1 MPRFELSDGVEL
13 RSLTEADVKELY
25 ALIEANRSYLA
36 PWMPWAAGQTAHGT
50 AEFVR
55 KSIKQEADD
64 DGFQVAVI
72 VDGAI
77 AGVLGHE
84 LDRENRTTTIGYWL
98 AEDQQGRGLM
108 TAAVKRLLGHA
119 FDELR
124 PTGLGSRWP
133 RTTPAAARSQ
143 SAWVSAR
150 KGSCAKR
157 SGSPTTTT
165 ATSSSIRCSPPSGRE
180 APARARASARARRG
194 SAGCAPGRRR

>member
-25 ALIEANRSYLA
+25 ALIEANRSYLT
-36 PWMPWAAGQTAHGT
+36 PWMPWAAGQTADGT

-84 LDRENRTTTIGYWL
+84 VDRENRTTTIGYWL

-108 TAAVKRLLGHA
+108 TAAVKRFLEHA

-124 PTGLGSRWP
+124 LNRVGIEVAPNNPRSRALAERLGFREEG
-133 RTTPAAARSQ
+133 
-143 SAWVSAR
+143 VL
-150 KGSCAKR
+150 
-157 SGSPTTTT
+157 
-165 ATSSSIRCSPPSGRE
+165 RE
-180 APARARASARARRG
+180 AERFADDDYRDLVVYSMLASEWSRDASRG
-194 SAGCAPGRRR
+194 

>member
-1 MPRFELSDGVEL
+1 MPRFELSDGVQL

-25 ALIEANRSYLA
+25 GLIEANRSYLA
-36 PWMPWAAGQTAHGT
+36 PWMPWAAGQTVDGT

-98 AEDQQGRGLM
+98 AEDKQGRGLM
-108 TAAVKRLLGHA
+108 TAAVKRLLEHA

-124 PTGLGSRWP
+124 LNRVGIEVAPNNPRSRALAERLGFREEG
-133 RTTPAAARSQ
+133 
-143 SAWVSAR
+143 VL
-150 KGSCAKR
+150 
-157 SGSPTTTT
+157 
-165 ATSSSIRCSPPSGRE
+165 RE
-180 APARARASARARRG
+180 AERFADDDYRDLVLYSMLASEWSRG
-194 SAGCAPGRRR
+194 ASRG

>member
-36 PWMPWAAGQTAHGT
+36 PWMPWAAGQTVDGT

-108 TAAVKRLLGHA
+108 TAAVKRLLEHA

-124 PTGLGSRWP
+124 LNRVGIEVAPNNPRSRALAERLGFREEG
-133 RTTPAAARSQ
+133 
-143 SAWVSAR
+143 VL
-150 KGSCAKR
+150 
-157 SGSPTTTT
+157 
-165 ATSSSIRCSPPSGRE
+165 RE
-180 APARARASARARRG
+180 AERFADDDYRDLVLYSMLASEWSRG
-194 SAGCAPGRRR
+194 ANRG

>member
-1 MPRFELSDGVEL
+1 MPRFELSDGVQL

-36 PWMPWAAGQTAHGT
+36 PWMPWAAGQTADGT

-84 LDRENRTTTIGYWL
+84 VDRENRTTTIGYWL

-108 TAAVKRLLGHA
+108 TAAVKRLLEHA

-124 PTGLGSRWP
+124 LNRVGIEVAPNNPRSRALAERLGFREEG
-133 RTTPAAARSQ
+133 
-143 SAWVSAR
+143 VL
-150 KGSCAKR
+150 
-157 SGSPTTTT
+157 
-165 ATSSSIRCSPPSGRE
+165 RE
-180 APARARASARARRG
+180 AERFADDDYRDLVLYSMLASEWSRG
-194 SAGCAPGRRR
+194 ASRG

>member
-36 PWMPWAAGQTAHGT
+36 PWMPWAAGQTVDGT

-77 AGVLGHE
+77 AGVLGHHE
-84 LDRENRTTTIGYWL
+84 IDRENRSATIGYWL
-98 AEDQQGRGLM
+98 AEHQQGKGLM
-108 TAAVKRLLGHA
+108 TAAVKRLVDHA
-119 FDELR
+119 FDELALNR
-124 PTGLGSRWP
+124 IAI
-133 RTTPAAARSQ
+133 AAAPNNPRSRAIAERLGFREEGVLRGAERFGDDDYRDLVLY
-143 SAWVSAR
+143 SMLASE
-150 KGSCAKR
+150 
-157 SGSPTTTT
+157 
-165 ATSSSIRCSPPSGRE
+165 SS
-180 APARARASARARRG
+180 RG
-194 SAGCAPGRRR
+194 AGGG

>member
-1 MPRFELSDGVEL
+1 MPRFELSDGVQL

-36 PWMPWAAGQTAHGT
+36 PWMPWAAGQTAAGT

-84 LDRENRTTTIGYWL
+84 VDRENRTTTIGYWL

-108 TAAVKRLLGHA
+108 TAAVKRLLEHA

-124 PTGLGSRWP
+124 LNRVGIEVAPNNPRSRALAERLGFREEG
-133 RTTPAAARSQ
+133 
-143 SAWVSAR
+143 VL
-150 KGSCAKR
+150 
-157 SGSPTTTT
+157 
-165 ATSSSIRCSPPSGRE
+165 RE
-180 APARARASARARRG
+180 AERFADDDYRDLVLYSMLAWEWSRG
-194 SAGCAPGRRR
+194 ADRG

>member
-1 MPRFELSDGVEL
+1 MPRFELSDDVQL

-36 PWMPWAAGQTAHGT
+36 PWMPWAAGQTADGT

-84 LDRENRTTTIGYWL
+84 VDRENRTTTIGYWL
-98 AEDQQGRGLM
+98 AEDQQSRGLM
-108 TAAVKRLLGHA
+108 TAAVKRLLEHA

-124 PTGLGSRWP
+124 LNRVGIEVAPNNPRSRALAERLGFREEG
-133 RTTPAAARSQ
+133 
-143 SAWVSAR
+143 VL
-150 KGSCAKR
+150 
-157 SGSPTTTT
+157 
-165 ATSSSIRCSPPSGRE
+165 RE
-180 APARARASARARRG
+180 AERFADDDYRDLVLYSMLASEWSRG
-194 SAGCAPGRRR
+194 ASRG

>member
-1 MPRFELSDGVEL
+1 MPRFELSDGLQL

-25 ALIEANRSYLA
+25 GLIEANRSYLA
-36 PWMPWAAGQTAHGT
+36 PWMPWAAGQTVDGT

-84 LDRENRTTTIGYWL
+84 VDRENRTTTIGYWL

-108 TAAVKRLLGHA
+108 TAAVKRLLEHA
-119 FDELR
+119 FEELR
-124 PTGLGSRWP
+124 LNRVGIEVAPNNPRSRALAERLGFREEG
-133 RTTPAAARSQ
+133 
-143 SAWVSAR
+143 VL
-150 KGSCAKR
+150 
-157 SGSPTTTT
+157 
-165 ATSSSIRCSPPSGRE
+165 RE
-180 APARARASARARRG
+180 AERFADDDYRDLVLYSMLASEWSRG
-194 SAGCAPGRRR
+194 ANRG

>member
-1 MPRFELSDGVEL
+1 MPRFELSEGVQL
-13 RSLTEADVKELY
+13 RSLTEADVTELY

-36 PWMPWAAGQTAHGT
+36 PWMPWAAGQTADGT

-84 LDRENRTTTIGYWL
+84 VDRENRTTTIGYWL

-108 TAAVKRLLGHA
+108 TAAVKRLLEHA

-124 PTGLGSRWP
+124 LNRVGIEVAPNNPRSRALAERLGFREEG
-133 RTTPAAARSQ
+133 
-143 SAWVSAR
+143 VL
-150 KGSCAKR
+150 
-157 SGSPTTTT
+157 
-165 ATSSSIRCSPPSGRE
+165 RE
-180 APARARASARARRG
+180 AERFADDDYRDLVLYSMLASEWSRG
-194 SAGCAPGRRR
+194 ANRG

>member
-1 MPRFELSDGVEL
+1 MPRFELSDGLQL

-25 ALIEANRSYLA
+25 GLIEANRSYLA
-36 PWMPWAAGQTAHGT
+36 PWMPWAAGQTVDGT

-84 LDRENRTTTIGYWL
+84 VDRENRTTTIGYWL

-108 TAAVKRLLGHA
+108 TAAVKRLLEHA

-124 PTGLGSRWP
+124 LNRVGIEVAPNNPRSRALAERLGFREEG
-133 RTTPAAARSQ
+133 
-143 SAWVSAR
+143 VL
-150 KGSCAKR
+150 
-157 SGSPTTTT
+157 
-165 ATSSSIRCSPPSGRE
+165 RE
-180 APARARASARARRG
+180 AERFADDDYRDLVVYSMLASEWSRDASRG
-194 SAGCAPGRRR
+194 

>member
-1 MPRFELSDGVEL
+1 MPRFELSDDVQL

-36 PWMPWAAGQTAHGT
+36 PWMPWAAGQTADGT

-84 LDRENRTTTIGYWL
+84 VDRENRTTTIGYWL

-108 TAAVKRLLGHA
+108 TAAVKRLLEHA

-124 PTGLGSRWP
+124 LNRVGIEVAPNNPRSRALAERLGFREEG
-133 RTTPAAARSQ
+133 
-143 SAWVSAR
+143 VL
-150 KGSCAKR
+150 
-157 SGSPTTTT
+157 
-165 ATSSSIRCSPPSGRE
+165 RE
-180 APARARASARARRG
+180 AERFADDDYRDLVLYSMLASEWSRG
-194 SAGCAPGRRR
+194 ASRG

>member
-1 MPRFELSDGVEL
+1 MPRFELSDGVQL

-36 PWMPWAAGQTAHGT
+36 PWMPWAAGQTVDGT

-84 LDRENRTTTIGYWL
+84 VDRENRTTTIGYWL

-108 TAAVKRLLGHA
+108 TAAVKRLLEHA

-124 PTGLGSRWP
+124 LNRVGIEVAPNNPRSRALAERLGFREEG
-133 RTTPAAARSQ
+133 
-143 SAWVSAR
+143 VL
-150 KGSCAKR
+150 
-157 SGSPTTTT
+157 
-165 ATSSSIRCSPPSGRE
+165 RE
-180 APARARASARARRG
+180 AERFADDDYRDLVLYSMLASEWSRG
-194 SAGCAPGRRR
+194 ASRG

>member
-1 MPRFELSDGVEL
+1 MPRFELSDGLQL
-13 RSLTEADVKELY
+13 RSLSEADVKELY
-25 ALIEANRSYLA
+25 GLIEANRSYLA

-124 PTGLGSRWP
+124 LNRVGIEVAPNNPRSRALAERLGFREEG
-133 RTTPAAARSQ
+133 
-143 SAWVSAR
+143 VL
-150 KGSCAKR
+150 
-157 SGSPTTTT
+157 
-165 ATSSSIRCSPPSGRE
+165 RE
-180 APARARASARARRG
+180 AERFADDDYRDLVLYSMLASEWSRG
-194 SAGCAPGRRR
+194 ASPG

>member
-1 MPRFELSDGVEL
+1 MPRFELSDGVQL

-36 PWMPWAAGQTAHGT
+36 PWMPWAAGQTVDGT

-84 LDRENRTTTIGYWL
+84 IDRENATTTIGYWL

-108 TAAVKRLLGHA
+108 TAAVKRLLEHA

-124 PTGLGSRWP
+124 LNRVGIEVAPNNPRSRALAERLGFREEG
-133 RTTPAAARSQ
+133 
-143 SAWVSAR
+143 VL
-150 KGSCAKR
+150 
-157 SGSPTTTT
+157 
-165 ATSSSIRCSPPSGRE
+165 RE
-180 APARARASARARRG
+180 AERFADDDYRDLVLYSMLASEWSRGADRR
-194 SAGCAPGRRR
+194 

>member
-1 MPRFELSDGVEL
+1 MPRFELSDGVQL
-13 RSLTEADVKELY
+13 RPLTEADVQELY

-36 PWMPWAAGQTAHGT
+36 PWMPWAAGQTVDGT

-84 LDRENRTTTIGYWL
+84 VDRENRTTTIGYWL

-108 TAAVKRLLGHA
+108 TAAVKRLLEHA

-124 PTGLGSRWP
+124 LNRVGIEVAPNNPRSRALAERLGFREEG
-133 RTTPAAARSQ
+133 
-143 SAWVSAR
+143 VL
-150 KGSCAKR
+150 
-157 SGSPTTTT
+157 
-165 ATSSSIRCSPPSGRE
+165 RE
-180 APARARASARARRG
+180 AERFADDDYRDLVLYSMLASEWSRG
-194 SAGCAPGRRR
+194 ANRG

>member
-1 MPRFELSDGVEL
+1 MPRFELSEGVQL

-36 PWMPWAAGQTAHGT
+36 PWMPWAAGQTLDGT

-64 DGFQVAVI
+64 DGFQVAVV

-84 LDRENRTTTIGYWL
+84 IDRENRTTTIGYWL

-108 TAAVKRLLGHA
+108 TAAVERLLEHA

-124 PTGLGSRWP
+124 LNRVGIEVAPNNRRSRALAERLGFREEG
-133 RTTPAAARSQ
+133 
-143 SAWVSAR
+143 VL
-150 KGSCAKR
+150 
-157 SGSPTTTT
+157 
-165 ATSSSIRCSPPSGRE
+165 RE
-180 APARARASARARRG
+180 AERFADDDYRDLVLYSMLASEWSRGARRG
-194 SAGCAPGRRR
+194 

>member
-1 MPRFELSDGVEL
+1 MPRFELSDGVQL

-36 PWMPWAAGQTAHGT
+36 PWMPWAAGQTVDGT

-84 LDRENRTTTIGYWL
+84 VDRENRTTTIGYWL

-108 TAAVKRLLGHA
+108 TAAVKRLLEHA

-124 PTGLGSRWP
+124 LNRVGIEVAPNNPRSRALAERLGFREEG
-133 RTTPAAARSQ
+133 
-143 SAWVSAR
+143 VL
-150 KGSCAKR
+150 
-157 SGSPTTTT
+157 
-165 ATSSSIRCSPPSGRE
+165 RE
-180 APARARASARARRG
+180 AERFADDDYRDLVLYSMLASEWSRG
-194 SAGCAPGRRR
+194 ANRG

>member
-36 PWMPWAAGQTAHGT
+36 PWMPWAAGQTADGT

-84 LDRENRTTTIGYWL
+84 VDRENRTTTIGYWL

-124 PTGLGSRWP
+124 LNRVGIEVAPNNPRSRTLAERLGFREEG
-133 RTTPAAARSQ
+133 
-143 SAWVSAR
+143 VL
-150 KGSCAKR
+150 
-157 SGSPTTTT
+157 
-165 ATSSSIRCSPPSGRE
+165 RE
-180 APARARASARARRG
+180 AERFADDDYRDLVVYSMLASESRDASRG
-194 SAGCAPGRRR
+194 

>member
-1 MPRFELSDGVEL
+1 MPRFELSDGVQL

-25 ALIEANRSYLA
+25 GLIEANRSYLA
-36 PWMPWAAGQTAHGT
+36 PWMPWAAGQTVDGT

-84 LDRENRTTTIGYWL
+84 VDRENGTTTIGYWL

-108 TAAVKRLLGHA
+108 TAAVKRLLEHA

-124 PTGLGSRWP
+124 LNRVGIEVAPNNPRSRALAERLGFREEG
-133 RTTPAAARSQ
+133 
-143 SAWVSAR
+143 VL
-150 KGSCAKR
+150 
-157 SGSPTTTT
+157 
-165 ATSSSIRCSPPSGRE
+165 RE
-180 APARARASARARRG
+180 AERFADDDYRDLVLYSMLASEWSRG
-194 SAGCAPGRRR
+194 ANRG

>member
-1 MPRFELSDGVEL
+1 MPRFELSEGVQL

-25 ALIEANRSYLA
+25 GLIEANRSYLA
-36 PWMPWAAGQTAHGT
+36 PWMPWAAGQTVDGT

-84 LDRENRTTTIGYWL
+84 VDRENRTTTIGYWL

-108 TAAVKRLLGHA
+108 TAAVKRLLELE

-124 PTGLGSRWP
+124 LNRVGIEVAPDNPRGRALAERLGFREEG
-133 RTTPAAARSQ
+133 
-143 SAWVSAR
+143 VL
-150 KGSCAKR
+150 
-157 SGSPTTTT
+157 
-165 ATSSSIRCSPPSGRE
+165 RE
-180 APARARASARARRG
+180 AERFADDDYRDLVLYSMLASEWSRG
-194 SAGCAPGRRR
+194 ANRG

>member
-1 MPRFELSDGVEL
+1 MPRFELSDGVQL
-13 RSLTEADVKELY
+13 RSLTEADVKELFG
-25 ALIEANRSYLA
+25 LIEANRSYLA
-36 PWMPWAAGQTAHGT
+36 PWMPWAAGQTVDGT

-84 LDRENRTTTIGYWL
+84 VDRENRTTTIGYWL

-108 TAAVKRLLGHA
+108 TAAVKRLLEHA

-124 PTGLGSRWP
+124 LNRVGIEVAPNNPRSRALAERLGFREEG
-133 RTTPAAARSQ
+133 
-143 SAWVSAR
+143 VL
-150 KGSCAKR
+150 
-157 SGSPTTTT
+157 
-165 ATSSSIRCSPPSGRE
+165 RE
-180 APARARASARARRG
+180 AERFADDDYRDLVLYSMLASEWSRG
-194 SAGCAPGRRR
+194 ANRG

>member
-1 MPRFELSDGVEL
+1 MPRFELSEGVQL

-36 PWMPWAAGQTAHGT
+36 TWMPWAAGQTVDGT

-72 VDGAI
+72 VDGAV

-84 LDRENRTTTIGYWL
+84 VDRENRTTTIGYWL
-98 AEDQQGRGLM
+98 AEDRQGRGLM
-108 TAAVKRLLGHA
+108 TAAVKRLLEHA

-124 PTGLGSRWP
+124 LNRVGIEVAPNNPRSRALAERLGFREEGLL
-133 RTTPAAARSQ
+133 
-143 SAWVSAR
+143 
-150 KGSCAKR
+150 
-157 SGSPTTTT
+157 
-165 ATSSSIRCSPPSGRE
+165 RE
-180 APARARASARARRG
+180 AERFADDDYRDLVLYSLLASEWSRG
-194 SAGCAPGRRR
+194 ANRG

>member
-1 MPRFELSDGVEL
+1 MPRFELSDDVQL

-36 PWMPWAAGQTAHGT
+36 PWMPWAAGQTADGT

-84 LDRENRTTTIGYWL
+84 VDRENRTTTIGYWL

-108 TAAVKRLLGHA
+108 TAAVKRLLEHA

-124 PTGLGSRWP
+124 LNRVGIEVGPNNPRSRALAERLGFREEG
-133 RTTPAAARSQ
+133 
-143 SAWVSAR
+143 VL
-150 KGSCAKR
+150 
-157 SGSPTTTT
+157 
-165 ATSSSIRCSPPSGRE
+165 RE
-180 APARARASARARRG
+180 AERFADDDYRDLVLYSMLASEWSRG
-194 SAGCAPGRRR
+194 ASRG

>member
-1 MPRFELSDGVEL
+1 MPRFELSDGVQL

-25 ALIEANRSYLA
+25 GLIEANRSYLA
-36 PWMPWAAGQTAHGT
+36 PWMPWAAGQTVDGT

-108 TAAVKRLLGHA
+108 TAAVKRLLEHA

-124 PTGLGSRWP
+124 LNRVGIEVAPNNPRSRALAERLGFREEG
-133 RTTPAAARSQ
+133 
-143 SAWVSAR
+143 VL
-150 KGSCAKR
+150 
-157 SGSPTTTT
+157 
-165 ATSSSIRCSPPSGRE
+165 RE
-180 APARARASARARRG
+180 AERFADDDYRDLLLYSMLASEWSRG
-194 SAGCAPGRRR
+194 ASRG